1 MSNRKK
7 VKNLCVEVE
16 STKIII
22 MGSEI
27 VMSSNGIKVS
37 FDASTRLYGML
48 AHFVDNYKNGTEEDK
63 TEAKNALITVC
74 GVIFSCVTLSGDI
87 EFIQVVAEY
96 FDKIVNKQE
105 VLPEEGVFG
114 EKEYN
119 KLIADKE
126 EEKNLLNG
134 STEESSDESKIA
146 D

>member
-16 STKIII
+16 STKIMII
-22 MGSEI
+22 GSEI
-27 VMSSNGIKVS
+27 VMSSNGVKVS

-105 VLPEEGVFG
+105 VQQEEEVFG

-119 KLIADKE
+119 KLISDKE

-134 STEESSDESKIA
+134 SMEESSNESERT

>member
-16 STKIII
+16 STKIMII
-22 MGSEI
+22 GSEI
-27 VMSSNGIKVS
+27 VMSSNGVKVS

-74 GVIFSCVTLSGDI
+74 GVAFSCVTLSGDI

-105 VLPEEGVFG
+105 VQQEEEVFG

-119 KLIADKE
+119 KLISDKE

-134 STEESSDESKIA
+134 SMEESSNESERT

>member
-16 STKIII
+16 STKIMII
-22 MGSEI
+22 GSEI

-105 VLPEEGVFG
+105 ALPEEVFG

-126 EEKNLLNG
+126 EENNLLTG
-134 STEESSDESKIA
+134 SMEESSDESRRA

>member
-16 STKIII
+16 STKIMII
-22 MGSEI
+22 GSEI

-74 GVIFSCVTLSGDI
+74 GVAFSCVTLSGDI
-87 EFIQVVAEY
+87 EFIEVVAEY

-105 VLPEEGVFG
+105 ALPEEEVFG

-134 STEESSDESKIA
+134 SMEESSDESKKT

>member
-16 STKIII
+16 STMI
-22 MGSEI
+22 MVIGSEI

-37 FDASTRLYGML
+37 FDASTSLYGML

-63 TEAKNALITVC
+63 TEAKNALTTVC

-87 EFIQVVAEY
+87 EFIQVVSEY

-105 VLPEEGVFG
+105 ALPEEEVFG

-119 KLIADKE
+119 KLMADKE

-134 STEESSDESKIA
+134 SMEESSGKLPTN
-146 D
+146 